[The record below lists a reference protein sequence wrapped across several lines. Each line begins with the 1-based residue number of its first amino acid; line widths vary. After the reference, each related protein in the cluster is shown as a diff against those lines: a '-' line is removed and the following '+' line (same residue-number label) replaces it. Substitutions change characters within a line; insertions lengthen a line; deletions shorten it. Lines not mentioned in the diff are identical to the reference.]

1 MRLDRFLSDMGLA
14 TRTESAKA
22 VRAGQVTVNGVR
34 PKTASIHIDP
44 DKDAVTYQGRA
55 VVYRKFTYLMLNKP
69 DGYLSATEDRN
80 TPTVLD
86 LLPPE
91 LRRLELFPCG
101 RLDKNTLGFL
111 LLTNDGDLAHK
122 LLSPRYHVEKTYRY
136 DCAEPLSEADAVA
149 LEGGVDI
156 GDCVTKP
163 ARVVRLSDCTGTITV
178 TEGKFHQIKRMFEAV
193 GNKIVG
199 LERVSF
205 GGIPL
210 DESLERGE
218 FRPLTDEEEAHL
230 RRAAGELTP

>member
-1 MRLDRFLSDMGLA
+1 MRLDRFLSDTGTA

-22 VRAGQVTVNGVR
+22 VRAGQVTVNGTR
-34 PKTASIHIDP
+34 PKSASLHIDP
-44 DKDAVTYQGRA
+44 EKDVVVYQGKT
-55 VVYRKFTYLMLNKP
+55 VVYRQFTYLMLNKP
-69 DGYLSATEDRN
+69 DGYLSATEDSRD
-80 TPTVLD
+80 PTVLD
-86 LLPPE
+86 LLPLE
-91 LRRLELFPCG
+91 LRRLNLFPCG

-136 DCAEPLSEADAVA
+136 RCESPLSPRDAES

-156 GDCVTKP
+156 GDCITKP
-163 ARVVRLSDCTGTITV
+163 AKVCRETDTVGTITV

-205 GGIPL
+205 GGLAL
-210 DESLERGE
+210 DPDLDRGE
-218 FRPLTDEEEAHL
+218 FRPLTEAEEAHL
-230 RRAAGELTP
+230 RRAAGEQ

>member
-1 MRLDRFLSDMGLA
+1 MRLDRFLSDTGTA

-22 VRAGQVTVNGVR
+22 VRAGQVTVNGTR
-34 PKTASIHIDP
+34 PKSASLHIDP
-44 DKDAVTYQGRA
+44 EKDAVVYQGRLI
-55 VVYRKFTYLMLNKP
+55 VYRRFTYLMLNKP
-69 DGYLSATEDRN
+69 DGYLSATEDSRD
-80 TPTVLD
+80 PTVLD

-136 DCAEPLSEADAVA
+136 RCAEPLTEADAA
-149 LEGGVDI
+149 RLEAGVDI
-156 GDCVTKP
+156 GDCITKP
-163 ARVVRLSDCTGTITV
+163 AAVRREAEREGTITV

-193 GNKIVG
+193 DNKIVG

-205 GGIPL
+205 GGLSL
-210 DESLERGE
+210 DPALERGQ
-218 FRPLTDEEEAHL
+218 FRPLTEAEEAHL
-230 RRAAGELTP
+230 RRAAGEK

>member
-1 MRLDRFLSDMGLA
+1 MRLDRFLSEMGLA

-22 VRAGQVTVNGVR
+22 VRAGQITVNGTR

-44 DKDAVTYQGRA
+44 EKDRVIFQGRA
-55 VVYRKFTYLMLNKP
+55 VVYRRFTYLMLNKP
-69 DGYLSATEDRN
+69 DGYLSATEDSRD
-80 TPTVLD
+80 PTVLD
-86 LLPPE
+86 LLPTE

-136 DCAEPLSEADAVA
+136 ECAVPLSEADAGA
-149 LEGGVDI
+149 LEAGVDI

-163 ARVVRLSDCTGTITV
+163 AKVVRESDCVGTVTV

-193 GNKIVG
+193 DNKIVG

-210 DESLERGE
+210 DPSLGRGE
-218 FRPLTDEEEAHL
+218 FRPLSDEEEAHL
-230 RRAAGELTP
+230 RRAAGEQIP

>member
-1 MRLDRFLSDMGLA
+1 MRLDRFLSEMGLA

-22 VRAGQVTVNGVR
+22 VRAGQITVNGTR

-44 DKDAVTYQGRA
+44 EKDRVIFQGRT
-55 VVYRKFTYLMLNKP
+55 VVYRRFTYLMLNKP
-69 DGYLSATEDRN
+69 DGYLSATEDSRD
-80 TPTVLD
+80 PTVLD
-86 LLPPE
+86 LLPTE

-136 DCAEPLSEADAVA
+136 ECAVPLSEADAGA
-149 LEGGVDI
+149 LEAGVDI

-163 ARVVRLSDCTGTITV
+163 AKLVRESECTGTITV

-193 GNKIVG
+193 DNKIIG

-205 GGIPL
+205 GGLTL
-210 DESLERGE
+210 DPTLARGE
-218 FRPLTDEEEAHL
+218 FRPLTEVEEAHL
-230 RRAAGELTP
+230 RHAAGEQ

>member
-1 MRLDRFLSDMGLA
+1 MRLDRFLSEMGLA

-22 VRAGQVTVNGVR
+22 VRAGQITVNGTR

-44 DKDAVTYQGRA
+44 EKDRVIFQGRT
-55 VVYRKFTYLMLNKP
+55 VVYRRFTYLMLNKP
-69 DGYLSATEDRN
+69 DGYLSATEDSRD
-80 TPTVLD
+80 PTVLD
-86 LLPPE
+86 LLPTE

-136 DCAEPLSEADAVA
+136 ECAVPLSEADAGA
-149 LEGGVDI
+149 LEAGVDI

-163 ARVVRLSDCTGTITV
+163 AKVVRESDCVGTITV

-193 GNKIVG
+193 DNKIVG

-205 GGIPL
+205 GGISL
-210 DESLERGE
+210 DPSLGRGE
-218 FRPLTDEEEAHL
+218 FRPLSDEEEAHL
-230 RRAAGELTP
+230 RRAAGEQIP